1 MMSSVVPPPIPF
13 GRSLIIIDFPFSK
26 QGDILAN
33 AIVSEAAIEYI
44 NGLLSDDSRIIR
56 QNERFFRSEWYS
68 VLTRLDP
75 DVLMQMC
82 RRHADELKAKGI
94 RVYKVRKKWKQYED
108 S

>member
-1 MMSSVVPPPIPF
+1 MNKVRHLSATWAANHHVEMTPE
-13 GRSLIIIDFPFSK
+13 
-26 QGDILAN
+26 DILAN
-33 AIVSEAAIEYI
+33 AIVSEAAIDYI
-44 NGLLSDDSRIIR
+44 NGLLSDDSCKIR
-56 QNERFFRSEWYS
+56 QNERFFKSEWYS

>member
-1 MMSSVVPPPIPF
+1 MNKVRHVSATWAASSHIEMTPE
-13 GRSLIIIDFPFSK
+13 
-26 QGDILAN
+26 DILAN
-33 AIVSEAAIEYI
+33 AIVSEAAIDYI
-44 NGLLSDDSRIIR
+44 NGLLSDDSRKIR

-68 VLTRLDP
+68 VLTKLDP